1 MVWRERIARQPV
13 WRRIVPLALIPLGAL
28 YCQLYDIC
36 FGAGHWNPTASL
48 DWAAA
53 TLGPWAA
60 AAISFELACRPGDT
74 RRHLLLR
81 AALLCGL
88 AYLASGI
95 AAWGMGADNFH
106 AFYSRIPLAA
116 AGLFAALLYPATP
129 ASERAAVAPADPAN
143 LPVPPNEIAFA
154 SAAGNYVELHYGGRS
169 TVWRQTMQNAERIL
183 APAGFVRIHRSFL
196 VPVRA
201 IETVEGGR
209 KGPVAVA
216 LRDGRALPVSH
227 SYAGNL
233 RGLTRHHSRA
243 ADQPPAAGAAISG

>member
-1 MVWRERIARQPV
+1 MVDCDRIAPRPI
-13 WRRIVPLALIPLGAL
+13 WRRMLPFALIPLGAL

-36 FGAGHWNPTASL
+36 FGAGHWDPTASL

-53 TLGPWAA
+53 TLSPWAV
-60 AAISFELACRPGDT
+60 AAILFELAIRPADT
-74 RRHLLLR
+74 RQRLVLR
-81 AALLCGL
+81 AVLLCGL
-88 AYLASGI
+88 AYLVSGV
-95 AAWGMGADNFH
+95 AAWGLGADNFH

-116 AGLFAALLYPATP
+116 VGLLAALLYPSQPGRQPETQ
-129 ASERAAVAPADPAN
+129 APADPAA
-143 LPVPPNEIAFA
+143 LPVPPNEIVFA

-169 TVWRQTMQNAERIL
+169 TVWRQTMRNAERIL

-227 SYAGNL
+227 SYAANL
-233 RGLTRHHSRA
+233 RGLARHRPRA
-243 ADQPPAAGAAISG
+243 ADRVPAAVG